1 MASMKEIREHIASI
15 QSTQKVT
22 NAMYLIASTKMRR
35 AKEDLAKTRPFFDAV
50 LTQIEQIF
58 QHAGE
63 IESPY
68 LYRGNADD
76 LAQPG
81 TYAYLVVTADRGLA
95 GAYNQNVIQETMKR
109 LEKHPDSRLFV
120 VGGNGR
126 HFFSGRGVPVEKS
139 FRYDAQSPTLRRARE
154 ITAKL
159 LDLFDRGEISKLFII
174 YTDLGNGVD
183 MDVRTVRLLPLEDEH
198 FAKEETAEKPIRFEP
213 SAEEV
218 LARVVPAYITG
229 FLYSA
234 MVDSFCAERARLCHG
249 LGQPERGRHAARA
262 AARVQPRAAG
272 RHHERD
278 HGGLRRRAQQ
288 EEPHEEG
295 GAACAQVR
303 SFRYRAAWWTCASR
317 TASCRASARRCPS
330 S

>member
-50 LTQIEQIF
+50 STQIEQIF

-95 GAYNQNVIQETMKR
+95 GAYNQNVTQETMKR

-126 HFFSGRGVPVEKS
+126 HFFSGHGVPVEKS

-183 MDVRTVRLLPLEDEH
+183 MTCAPCVCCRWRMSTLP
-198 FAKEETAEKPIRFEP
+198 KRRRRKSP
-213 SAEEV
+213 SALSPRQRRCSPV
-218 LARVVPAYITG
+218 SCRRTSRA
-229 FLYSA
+229 
-234 MVDSFCAERARLCHG
+234 FCT
-249 LGQPERGRHAARA
+249 
-262 AARVQPRAAG
+262 
-272 RHHERD
+272 
-278 HGGLRRRAQQ
+278 RRWSTAFA
-288 EEPHEEG
+288 P
-295 GAACAQVR
+295 
-303 SFRYRAAWWTCASR
+303 SR
-317 TASCRASARRCPS
+317 TRAPLP
-330 S
+330 

>member
-50 LTQIEQIF
+50 STQIEQIF

-126 HFFSGRGVPVEKS
+126 HFFSGHGVPVGKE
-139 FRYDAQSPTLRRARE
+139 
-154 ITAKL
+154 
-159 LDLFDRGEISKLFII
+159 
-174 YTDLGNGVD
+174 
-183 MDVRTVRLLPLEDEH
+183 LPL
-198 FAKEETAEKPIRFEP
+198 R
-213 SAEEV
+213 
-218 LARVVPAYITG
+218 
-229 FLYSA
+229 
-234 MVDSFCAERARLCHG
+234 CAE
-249 LGQPERGRHAARA
+249 PHAP
-262 AARVQPRAAG
+262 PRA
-272 RHHERD
+272 RD
-278 HGGLRRRAQQ
+278 HGEAFGSLRPGRDLQALYHLHRPWQRRGHGRAHRA
-288 EEPHEEG
+288 PAAAG
-295 GAACAQVR
+295 G
-303 SFRYRAAWWTCASR
+303 
-317 TASCRASARRCPS
+317 
-330 S
+330 

>member
-50 LTQIEQIF
+50 STQIEQIF

-126 HFFSGRGVPVEKS
+126 HFFSGHGVPVEKS

-183 MDVRTVRLLPLEDEH
+183 MDVRTVRLLPLEDELSLIH
-198 FAKEETAEKPIRFEP
+198 I
-213 SAEEV
+213 
-218 LARVVPAYITG
+218 
-229 FLYSA
+229 
-234 MVDSFCAERARLCHG
+234 
-249 LGQPERGRHAARA
+249 
-262 AARVQPRAAG
+262 
-272 RHHERD
+272 
-278 HGGLRRRAQQ
+278 
-288 EEPHEEG
+288 
-295 GAACAQVR
+295 
-303 SFRYRAAWWTCASR
+303 
-317 TASCRASARRCPS
+317 
-330 S
+330 

>member
-50 LTQIEQIF
+50 STQIEQIF

-126 HFFSGRGVPVEKS
+126 HFFSGHGVPVEKS

-198 FAKEETAEKPIRFEP
+198 FVKEETGEKPIRFEP

-229 FLYSA
+229 F
-234 MVDSFCAERARLCHG
+234 
-249 LGQPERGRHAARA
+249 
-262 AARVQPRAAG
+262 
-272 RHHERD
+272 
-278 HGGLRRRAQQ
+278 
-288 EEPHEEG
+288 
-295 GAACAQVR
+295 
-303 SFRYRAAWWTCASR
+303 
-317 TASCRASARRCPS
+317 
-330 S
+330 

>member
-35 AKEDLAKTRPFFDAV
+35 VFDAV
-50 LTQIEQIF
+50 STQIKQIF

-126 HFFSGRGVPVEKS
+126 HFFSGHGVPVEKS
-139 FRYDAQSPTLRRARE
+139 FLYDAQSPTLRRARE

-174 YTDLGNGVD
+174 YTDLGSGVD

-198 FAKEETAEKPIRFEP
+198 FAKEETGEKPIRFEP

-218 LARVVPAYITG
+218 LARVVSAYITG

-234 MVDSFCAERARLCHG
+234 MVDSFCAE
-249 LGQPERGRHAARA
+249 QNARA
-262 AARVQPRAAG
+262 SAMDSANQNEDDML

>member
-50 LTQIEQIF
+50 STQIEQIF

-68 LYRGNADD
+68 L
-76 LAQPG
+76 
-81 TYAYLVVTADRGLA
+81 YAYLVVTADRGLA

-126 HFFSGRGVPVEKS
+126 HFFSGHGVPVEKS

-198 FAKEETAEKPIRFEP
+198 FAKEETEEKPIRFEP

-234 MVDSFCAERARLCHG
+234 MVDSFCAEQNA
-249 LGQPERGRHAARA
+249 
-262 AARVQPRAAG
+262 
-272 RHHERD
+272 
-278 HGGLRRRAQQ
+278 
-288 EEPHEEG
+288 
-295 GAACAQVR
+295 
-303 SFRYRAAWWTCASR
+303 
-317 TASCRASARRCPS
+317 RASAMDSANQNEDDMLRELQLEYNHERQGAITS
-330 S
+330 EITEVSAGARSKKNHMKKEAQHAHR

>member
-50 LTQIEQIF
+50 STQIEQIF

-126 HFFSGRGVPVEKS
+126 HFFSGHRVPVEKS
-139 FRYDAQSPTLRRARE
+139 FTKSLRYDAQSPTLRRARE

-198 FAKEETAEKPIRFEP
+198 FAKEKTAEKPIRFEP

-234 MVDSFCAERARLCHG
+234 MVDSFCAEQNA
-249 LGQPERGRHAARA
+249 
-262 AARVQPRAAG
+262 
-272 RHHERD
+272 
-278 HGGLRRRAQQ
+278 
-288 EEPHEEG
+288 
-295 GAACAQVR
+295 
-303 SFRYRAAWWTCASR
+303 
-317 TASCRASARRCPS
+317 RASAMDSANQNEDDMLRELQLEYNHERQGTITS
-330 S
+330 EITEVSAGARSKKNHMKKEAQHAHR

>member
-50 LTQIEQIF
+50 STQIEQIF

-109 LEKHPDSRLFV
+109 LKKHPDSRLFV

-126 HFFSGRGVPVEKS
+126 HFFSGHGVPVEKS

-198 FAKEETAEKPIRFEP
+198 FAKEETEEKPIRFYEP
-213 SAEEV
+213 CGRGGARQGRVGVHHGLFV
-218 LARVVPAYITG
+218 LGDGRQ
-229 FLYSA
+229 LLRR
-234 MVDSFCAERARLCHG
+234 AERARLCHG
-249 LGQPERGRHAARA
+249 LSQPERGRHAARA

-278 HGGLRRRAQQ
+278 HGGLRRARSKKNHMKKEAQ
-288 EEPHEEG
+288 H
-295 GAACAQVR
+295 AHR
-303 SFRYRAAWWTCASR
+303 
-317 TASCRASARRCPS
+317 
-330 S
+330 

>member
-50 LTQIEQIF
+50 STQIEQIF

-109 LEKHPDSRLFV
+109 LKKHPDSRLLWWAAT
-120 VGGNGR
+120 GGT
-126 HFFSGRGVPVEKS
+126 S
-139 FRYDAQSPTLRRARE
+139 SPA
-154 ITAKL
+154 TACRWK
-159 LDLFDRGEISKLFII
+159 
-174 YTDLGNGVD
+174 
-183 MDVRTVRLLPLEDEH
+183 
-198 FAKEETAEKPIRFEP
+198 
-213 SAEEV
+213 
-218 LARVVPAYITG
+218 
-229 FLYSA
+229 
-234 MVDSFCAERARLCHG
+234 
-249 LGQPERGRHAARA
+249 
-262 AARVQPRAAG
+262 
-272 RHHERD
+272 
-278 HGGLRRRAQQ
+278 
-288 EEPHEEG
+288 
-295 GAACAQVR
+295 
-303 SFRYRAAWWTCASR
+303 
-317 TASCRASARRCPS
+317 RASATMRRAPRS
-330 S
+330 AARERSRRSF

>member
-1 MASMKEIREHIASI
+1 M
-15 QSTQKVT
+15 
-22 NAMYLIASTKMRR
+22 
-35 AKEDLAKTRPFFDAV
+35 
-50 LTQIEQIF
+50 
-58 QHAGE
+58 
-63 IESPY
+63 PY

-109 LEKHPDSRLFV
+109 LKKHPDSRLFV

-126 HFFSGRGVPVEKS
+126 HFFSGHGVPVEKS

-198 FAKEETAEKPIRFEP
+198 FAKEETEEKPIRFEP

-234 MVDSFCAERARLCHG
+234 DGRQLFVPSRTRAPLPWTRPTRTRTTCCASCSSSTTTSGRAPSRARSRRS
-249 LGQPERGRHAARA
+249 PPARA
-262 AARVQPRAAG
+262 A
-272 RHHERD
+272 
-278 HGGLRRRAQQ
+278 RR
-288 EEPHEEG
+288 
-295 GAACAQVR
+295 
-303 SFRYRAAWWTCASR
+303 T
-317 TASCRASARRCPS
+317 T
-330 S
+330 